1 MVFHFPDN
9 ILDLAINYSVIC
21 LTSYFMSVYVFCKS
35 QNVIIKTSKV
45 IYSLILGILF
55 TLIFVLARFYNLT
68 LSYLLY
74 YSIVP
79 ILLTFLTRKRNLFS
93 VTIVAVALVSTCFVS
108 VVEVV
113 AVLIQGT
120 VSWLLGFVPSVLFA
134 SLLTKII
141 ALLLCILI
149 MNIRRFRKGFQF
161 FQKEKNIGLGLALS
175 AVVIMLRCM
184 NLRDNRDLDY
194 IFIVFVFGII
204 IAGFGLYLWIRRSI
218 TAHYRERMQLKSE
231 EHYQEVLRE
240 KDKEIEKLNQSNA
253 YLAKIVHRDNHLMS
267 NVNTSID
274 MYFNSNDETYKETL
288 LRDLQTLAKERN
300 EVINKEQLKS
310 KLLPSTG
317 NLLIDGAINDL
328 YIKAAAHGIDFNL
341 TVTSTVDEI
350 IGKYISQTDLQT
362 LLCDHIKDA
371 IIAVDSYGESGG
383 KILVNL
389 SKQNDNYC
397 IDIYDSGV
405 AFEPDTLSK
414 LGTERVT
421 THEDSGGSGIGFMTT
436 FETIKKAY
444 ASLIITEFEHRSPF
458 SKSVSFRFDGESAF
472 IINSYRKD
480 ELQQLIKRNDV
491 IYL

>member
-1 MVFHFPDN
+1 MFMDYPKDTISL
-9 ILDLAINYSVIC
+9 ILNYTFIC
-21 LTSYFMSVYVFCKS
+21 LPSYYMSVYIFCKS
-35 QNVIIKTSKV
+35 QEIRLKAFQL
-45 IYSLILGILF
+45 IYTVLSGLLFTILF
-55 TLIFVLARFYNLT
+55 VIVRFNSNT
-68 LSYLLY
+68 LSYFLY
-74 YSIVP
+74 YLIVP
-79 ILLTFLTRKRNLFS
+79 VLLSFLTKERKRLFK
-93 VTIVAVALVSTCFVS
+93 TI
-108 VVEVV
+108 
-113 AVLIQGT
+113 
-120 VSWLLGFVPSVLFA
+120 
-134 SLLTKII
+134 II
-141 ALLLCILI
+141 ALISISLVFVLETVSIIIYAAISWIIGMVNYHVYTILLNQAIMVVLCFSF
-149 MNIRRFRKGFQF
+149 MNIKRFRRGFQF
-161 FQKEKNIGLGLALS
+161 FQKENYLGIGLILS
-175 AVVIMLRCM
+175 EIMMVMKCLELRE
-184 NLRDNRDLDY
+184 NKEKDY
-194 IFIVFVFGII
+194 LIIIFILGLV
-204 IAGFGLYLWIRRSI
+204 IAGFGLYLWISRSI
-218 TAHYRERMQLKSE
+218 TAHYRSRQQLRLE
-231 EHYQEVLRE
+231 EHYQEEVLKKR
-240 KDKEIEKLNQSNA
+240 DKEIEKLNQSNA

-274 MYFNSNDETYKETL
+274 MYFNSDDEAYKETL
-288 LRDLQTLAKERN
+288 LRELQTLAKERS

-421 THEDSGGSGIGFMTT
+421 THAASGGSGIGFMTT
-436 FETIKKAY
+436 FETLKKAY
-444 ASLIITEFEHRSPF
+444 ASLIITELEYRSPF

-480 ELQQLIKRNDV
+480 ELQQLITRNDV

>member
-1 MVFHFPDN
+1 M
-9 ILDLAINYSVIC
+9 DLQYTSSIADLYLNYIIIC
-21 LTSYFMSVYVFCKS
+21 LSCYFMSVYVFCKS
-35 QNVIIKTSKV
+35 QTIKPNTKQLIYTIVSGAVLSVLFAYVRIYNFPLSYIIRFFMIPILLSVLVTKREYYFKTLV
-45 IYSLILGILF
+45 VGLIS
-55 TLIFVLARFYNLT
+55 LT
-68 LSYLLY
+68 LVSALTSVAYFIVGTVFWLFKVNSKGIFIYLPCEFFSIILCMLFMNIPRFKKGFIFFQQEKNLGLGLLISSVVIMLKTVNLRDNQDVDY
-74 YSIVP
+74 YSIV
-79 ILLTFLTRKRNLFS
+79 
-93 VTIVAVALVSTCFVS
+93 
-108 VVEVV
+108 
-113 AVLIQGT
+113 
-120 VSWLLGFVPSVLFA
+120 
-134 SLLTKII
+134 
-141 ALLLCILI
+141 
-149 MNIRRFRKGFQF
+149 
-161 FQKEKNIGLGLALS
+161 
-175 AVVIMLRCM
+175 VI
-184 NLRDNRDLDY
+184 
-194 IFIVFVFGII
+194 FGCI
-204 IAGFGLYLWIRRSI
+204 IAGLGLYLWIRRSI
-218 TAHYRERMQLKSE
+218 TAHQRERMQLKSE
-231 EHYQEVLRE
+231 EHYKEVLEER
-240 KDKEIEKLNQSNA
+240 DKEIEKLNQSNA

-274 MYFNSNDETYKETL
+274 MYFNSDDEAYKENL

-317 NLLIDGAINDL
+317 NLLIDGAVNDL

-421 THEDSGGSGIGFMTT
+421 THADSGGSGIGFMTT
-436 FETIKKAY
+436 FETLRKAY
-444 ASLIITEFEHRSPF
+444 ASLIITEFEHRFPF